1 MKTENLNIEYHTE
14 PHKCFL
20 IVEVAFFNDEKALVR
35 LCNRDRDANGIEN
48 D

>member
-20 IVEVAFFNDEKALVR
+20 IVEVAFDEKALVR